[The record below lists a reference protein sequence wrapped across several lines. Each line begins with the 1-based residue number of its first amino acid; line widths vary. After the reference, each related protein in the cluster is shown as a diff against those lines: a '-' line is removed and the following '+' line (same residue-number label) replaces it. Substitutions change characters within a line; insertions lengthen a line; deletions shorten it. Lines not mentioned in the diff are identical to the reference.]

1 MKIWEPDFPDE
12 LKRDAVDLYREAHR
26 RFFDLPKFKG
36 DAESQGE
43 VVQVDGYHAQLAKLA
58 GKYAGQRCFIIANG
72 PSLQKL
78 DLTKLKDEVTIGSNG
93 AFVLFEELGFPLT
106 YYTMEDAR
114 QIEDRR
120 LQLPNVQGAT
130 RIFPLRSSYCIEPR
144 EDTIF
149 CNLEKDSYPYHKRY
163 RQLGSLFSEDF
174 ASVVY
179 LGSTVTYFN
188 LQLAFHLGC
197 DPVYLIGLD
206 HDYGEIVEKL
216 PPGKVKITPEV
227 YEMIKGS
234 HFKPGYHK
242 IGGYIGVPYV
252 KEQEMAFQKAKD
264 VYESRGR
271 RLLNASAHTKL
282 KVFDRCEYDSI
293 FMDSDREDSRPTQ

>member
-1 MKIWEPDFPDE
+1 MKVWEPDFPLIE
-12 LKRDAVDLYREAHR
+12 RLLAGSRYRRAHR
-26 RFFDLPKFKG
+26 QFFDMPYWGRNTRTGKFGLQQRK
-36 DAESQGE
+36 
-43 VVQVDGYHAQLAKLA
+43 GYHGRLGDLTNKHA
-58 GKYAGQRCFIIANG
+58 GERCFIVANG
-72 PSLQKL
+72 PSLTDL
-78 DLTKLKDEVTIGSNG
+78 DLEKLKGEVTIGSNG
-93 AFVLFEELGFPLT
+93 AYKLFGELGFPLT

-120 LQLPNVQGAT
+120 KALPDVRGST
-130 RIFPLRSSYCIEPR
+130 RIFPLRSSYCIKPR

-149 CNLEKDSYPYHKRY
+149 CNLEKESYPTHRRY
-163 RQLGSLFSEDF
+163 KELYPLFSQDF
-174 ASVVY
+174 ASAVY

-206 HDYGEIVEKL
+206 HDYGEIVKKL

-227 YEMIKGS
+227 YEMIKDS
-234 HFKPGYHK
+234 HFQAGYHQ

-252 KEQEMAFQKAKD
+252 VYQEQGFRKAKL

-271 RLLNASAHTKL
+271 NVYNASSYSKL
-282 KVFDRCEYDSI
+282 DVFE
-293 FMDSDREDSRPTQ
+293 RETYELLFE